1 MKKALLTVLVFAL
14 GLIVA
19 GLNAADKKA
28 EPRPVGIKI
37 YSFDFQGKKLPAAVW
52 YPAAKPGE
60 KLFDYNGVNKG
71 SAYLDAE
78 PDRAHGPYPLILFS
92 HGMAGCGF
100 QSVFY
105 TENLARAGYV
115 VAATDHKDSLGCTIS
130 GPPKITVGKA
140 LSALFKSGGNFT
152 KLEQSIFGEEMDMT
166 YRYRPKEF
174 IALLDFIIGLNSTN
188 PEFKGLIDSN
198 QVGVT
203 GHSLGGFTS
212 LAVAGAV
219 YDCVDSSK
227 WPDSLCKKLDEL
239 DYEQMEMDT
248 GVICCMDGFKGKSV
262 SFADPRIKASLPL
275 SPAVIFP
282 KDDLKP
288 VKAPVMIITGSKR
301 DIPLETIQR
310 AYDEFSGPKYVLKL
324 DKVTHTT
331 IVDVTRLGFGS
342 FQGLNQERKDIY
354 QNFSRAFFDGYLKGD
369 AKSLDYIRHQ
379 NYPLV
384 DLQARP

>member
-1 MKKALLTVLVFAL
+1 MKKVILAVLVVVL
-14 GLIVA
+14 GLSVA
-19 GLNAADKKA
+19 GLIRADKKA
-28 EPRPVGIKI
+28 EQRPVGIKI
-37 YSFDFQGKKLPAAVW
+37 YSFDFQGRKMPAAVW

-71 SAYLDAE
+71 SAYLNAE
-78 PDRAHGPYPLILFS
+78 PDRSQGPFPLILFS

-105 TENLARAGYV
+105 VENLARAGYV
-115 VAATDHKDSLGCTIS
+115 VAATDHKDSLGCAIS

-140 LSALFKSGGNFT
+140 LAALFKSGGNST
-152 KLEQSIFGEEMDMT
+152 KLEKSIFGDEMDLT
-166 YRYRPKEF
+166 YRYRPQEL
-174 IALLDFIIGLNSTN
+174 IALLDYMVGLNSTN
-188 PEFKGLIDSN
+188 PEFKGLIDPGKI
-198 QVGVT
+198 GVT

-219 YDCVDSSK
+219 YDCVDPSK
-227 WPDSLCKKLDEL
+227 WPDSLCKKPDDLS
-239 DYEQMEMDT
+239 YEQMEMDT
-248 GVICCMDGFKGKSV
+248 GIICCMDGFKGKSV

-275 SPAVIFP
+275 SPSIIFP

-288 VKAPVMIITGSKR
+288 VKSPVMIITGSKR